1 MLVEIRRIDPPG
13 ARHSEVEY
21 HRVATICVDES
32 IFGTP
37 PQIGDPGTRQPLPK
51 VGRECTAKVG
61 PARLDPP
68 DLAALEHMAQ
78 SSNGG
83 FDFGQLW
90 HSLSLRGTL

>member
-1 MLVEIRRIDPPG
+1 MFVEPGRIDPPG

-37 PQIGDPGTRQPLPK
+37 PQIGDQSTRKPLPK
-51 VGRECTAKVG
+51 VGGECTAKVG

-68 DLAALEHMAQ
+68 YVAALEHMA
-78 SSNGG
+78 
-83 FDFGQLW
+83 
-90 HSLSLRGTL
+90 